1 MKNLYARYSTYAFR
15 IGILAICTLPFI
27 AYLTYINF
35 IDIEPLVGVV
45 LSAAFSLGS
54 SIYFKKVSEQLP
66 EDSTNFSSKDFS
78 INEFNFQP
86 DASFY
91 SRLYLVSN
99 EGQQQYVIEPTT
111 RKPLSRYLT
120 FFSIISSGWVIP
132 ITYDVMTRDRSRVF
146 SFIIKNE
153 WKQFRITILNEKDEV
168 IAFYK
173 QPLLKSP
180 LKNNGVLFL
189 LHQDT
194 WRIIKAKNISGDI
207 DIHDNDNRLTASY
220 RYGMFP
226 YTLHPAFQALP
237 INIHIKLGSHV
248 LEDERK
254 AYLAIFYFWLNGR

>member
-15 IGILAICTLPFI
+15 VGILAICALPI
-27 AYLTYINF
+27 ILYLTYINF
-35 IDIEPLVGVV
+35 IDLEPIVVVG
-45 LSAAFSLGS
+45 LSAVFSLGS
-54 SIYFKKVSEQLP
+54 SIYFKRVSQQLP
-66 EDSTNFSSKDFS
+66 EYTSALSNKDFS

-86 DASFY
+86 DASLY
-91 SRLYLVSN
+91 SRMYLVSH
-99 EGQQQYVIEPTT
+99 EGQQQYVIEPTI
-111 RKPLSRYLT
+111 RKPFSRYLT

-132 ITYDVMTRDRSRVF
+132 ITYDVMTLDRSRVF
-146 SFIIKNE
+146 SFIVKNE

-173 QPLLKSP
+173 QPWLKSA

-189 LHQDT
+189 PFQDE
-194 WRIIKAKNISGDI
+194 WRIIEAKNISGDI
-207 DIHDNDNRLTASY
+207 DIRDNDNRLMASY

-254 AYLAIFYFWLNGR
+254 AYLAIFYFWLNGK